1 MKRLFALFLC
11 GMMVASLAG
20 CGSNDSGSSS
30 AESSAASETS
40 ESAPEEESSAE
51 ESSSEES
58 ASETGVITFTDS
70 LGREFTFEEPIQ
82 TVAASGLLSQLVV
95 YSLAPDTLVGWSNEW
110 SEDAQ
115 KYIPEK
121 YSSLPLI
128 GQLYGSNTEM
138 NPEQLMIAD
147 PDVVIDIGDPK
158 DGIAEDLDALGEQT
172 GIPFIHIDADM
183 ATMPECYTM
192 LGELLGME
200 EEAATYADFC
210 DSIYTRTLDIM
221 EEVGDNK
228 VSVLYLTGDTGMN
241 VIAKGAYHAEI
252 IDLVGDNLAVVESP
266 SSKGTGNET
275 DMEQLMLWDP
285 EVIFFSPDSGI
296 YDTVAD
302 DPLWSGLQAIQS
314 GRYYEVPIGPHNWM
328 GFPPSIQRYLGMMW
342 MTKILYPEQADFD
355 IQADVTRYYE
365 MFYHYDLTDEDY
377 QELVA
382 NSLGKLE

>member
-11 GMMVASLAG
+11 GLMVASLAG
-20 CGSNDSGSSS
+20 CGSNDSSSSESSSASESVASEESSTDTSESSSSEESS
-30 AESSAASETS
+30 AESSAF
-40 ESAPEEESSAE
+40 
-51 ESSSEES
+51 
-58 ASETGVITFTDS
+58 TFTDS
-70 LGREFTFEEPIQ
+70 LGREFTFEEPIE
-82 TVAASGLLSQLVV
+82 TVAASGLLSQLVI

-110 SEDAQ
+110 SEGAE

-128 GQLYGSNTEM
+128 GQLYGSNIEM
-138 NPEQLMIAD
+138 NPEQLMVAD
-147 PDVVIDIGDPK
+147 PDVVIDIGDSK
-158 DGIAEDLDALGEQT
+158 DGIAEDLDALEEQT

-183 ATMPECYTM
+183 ATMPECYTI

-200 EEAATYADFC
+200 EEAQVYADFC

-228 VSVLYLTGDTGMN
+228 VSVLYLTGDTGTN
-241 VIAKGAYHAEI
+241 VIAKGSYHAEI
-252 IDLVGDNLAVVESP
+252 IDLVGDNLAVVDSP

-285 EVIFFSPDSGI
+285 EVIFFSPDSGV

>member
-11 GMMVASLAG
+11 GLMVASLAG
-20 CGSNDSGSSS
+20 CGSNDSSSSESSSASESVASEESSTDTSESSSSEESS
-30 AESSAASETS
+30 AESSAF
-40 ESAPEEESSAE
+40 
-51 ESSSEES
+51 
-58 ASETGVITFTDS
+58 TFTDS
-70 LGREFTFEEPIQ
+70 LGREFTFEEPIE
-82 TVAASGLLSQLVV
+82 TVAASGLLSQLVI

-110 SEDAQ
+110 SEGAE

-147 PDVVIDIGDPK
+147 PDVVIDIGDSK
-158 DGIAEDLDALGEQT
+158 DGIAEDLDALEEQT

-183 ATMPECYTM
+183 ATMPECYTI

-200 EEAATYADFC
+200 EEAQVYADFC

-228 VSVLYLTGDTGMN
+228 VSVLYLTGDTGTN
-241 VIAKGAYHAEI
+241 VIAKGSYHAEI
-252 IDLVGDNLAVVESP
+252 IDLVGDNLAVVDSP

-285 EVIFFSPDSGI
+285 EVIFFSPDSGV

-355 IQADVTRYYE
+355 IQAEVTRYYE
-365 MFYHYDLTDEDY
+365 MFYHYELTDVDY

>member
-1 MKRLFALFLC
+1 MKRFLALFLC
-11 GMMVASLAG
+11 GLMLASLAG
-20 CGSNDSGSSS
+20 CGSNDNSSSESVNSEESSVS
-30 AESSAASETS
+30 AESSENSS
-40 ESAPEEESSAE
+40 SQESSAE
-51 ESSSEES
+51 TASEE
-58 ASETGVITFTDS
+58 AAAFTFTDS
-70 LGREFTFEEPIQ
+70 LGREFTFEEPIE
-82 TVAASGLLSQLVV
+82 TVAASGLLSQLVI

-110 SEDAQ
+110 SEGAE
-115 KYIPEK
+115 KYVPEK
-121 YSSLPLI
+121 YNSLPLI

-147 PDVVIDIGDPK
+147 PDVVIDIGDSK

-172 GIPFIHIDADM
+172 GIPFIHIDANM

-200 EEAATYADFC
+200 EEAAEYADFC

-221 EEVGDNK
+221 EEVGDEK
-228 VSVLYLTGDTGMN
+228 VSVLYLTGDTGTN
-241 VIAKGAYHAEI
+241 VVAKGSYHAEI
-252 IDLVGDNLAVVESP
+252 IDLIADNLAVVESP

-285 EVIFFSPDSGI
+285 EVIFFSPDSGV

-365 MFYHYDLTDEDY
+365 MFYHYDLIDEDY
-377 QELVA
+377 SQLVT

>member
-11 GMMVASLAG
+11 GLMVASLAG
-20 CGSNDSGSSS
+20 CGSNDSSSSESSSASESVASEESSTDTSESSSSEESS
-30 AESSAASETS
+30 AESSAF
-40 ESAPEEESSAE
+40 
-51 ESSSEES
+51 
-58 ASETGVITFTDS
+58 TFTDS
-70 LGREFTFEEPIQ
+70 LGREFTFEEPIE
-82 TVAASGLLSQLVV
+82 TVAASGLLSQLVI

-110 SEDAQ
+110 SEGAE

-147 PDVVIDIGDPK
+147 PDVVIDIGDSK
-158 DGIAEDLDALGEQT
+158 DGIAEDLDALEEQT

-183 ATMPECYTM
+183 ATMPECYTI

-200 EEAATYADFC
+200 EEAQVYADFC

-228 VSVLYLTGDTGMN
+228 VSVLYLTGDTGTN
-241 VIAKGAYHAEI
+241 VIAKGSYHAEI
-252 IDLVGDNLAVVESP
+252 IDLVGDNLAVVDSP

-285 EVIFFSPDSGI
+285 EVIFFSPDSGV

-355 IQADVTRYYE
+355 IQAEVTRYYE
-365 MFYHYDLTDEDY
+365 MFYHYELTDEDY

>member
-11 GMMVASLAG
+11 GLMVASLAG
-20 CGSNDSGSSS
+20 CGSNDSSSSESSSASESVASEESSTDTSESSSSEESS
-30 AESSAASETS
+30 AESSAF
-40 ESAPEEESSAE
+40 
-51 ESSSEES
+51 
-58 ASETGVITFTDS
+58 TFTDS
-70 LGREFTFEEPIQ
+70 LGREFTFEEPIE
-82 TVAASGLLSQLVV
+82 TVAASGLLSQLVI

-110 SEDAQ
+110 SEGAE

-147 PDVVIDIGDPK
+147 PDVVIDIGDSK
-158 DGIAEDLDALGEQT
+158 DGIAEDLDALEEQT

-183 ATMPECYTM
+183 ATMPECYTI

-200 EEAATYADFC
+200 EEAQVYADFC
-210 DSIYTRTLDIM
+210 DSIYTRTLNIM

-228 VSVLYLTGDTGMN
+228 VSVLYLTGDTGTN
-241 VIAKGAYHAEI
+241 VIAKGSYHAEI
-252 IDLVGDNLAVVESP
+252 IDLVGDNLAVVDSP

-285 EVIFFSPDSGI
+285 EVIFFSPDSGV

-355 IQADVTRYYE
+355 IQAEVTRYYE
-365 MFYHYDLTDEDY
+365 MFYHYELTDEDY

>member
-11 GMMVASLAG
+11 GLMVASLAG
-20 CGSNDSGSSS
+20 CGSNDSSSSESSSASESVASEESSTDTSESSSSEESS
-30 AESSAASETS
+30 AESSAF
-40 ESAPEEESSAE
+40 
-51 ESSSEES
+51 
-58 ASETGVITFTDS
+58 TFTDS
-70 LGREFTFEEPIQ
+70 LGREFTFEEPIE
-82 TVAASGLLSQLVV
+82 TVAASGLLSQLVI

-110 SEDAQ
+110 SEGAE

-147 PDVVIDIGDPK
+147 PDVVIDIGDSK
-158 DGIAEDLDALGEQT
+158 DGIAEDLDTLEEQT

-183 ATMPECYTM
+183 ATMPECYTI

-200 EEAATYADFC
+200 EEAQVYADFC

-228 VSVLYLTGDTGMN
+228 VSVLYLTGDTGTN
-241 VIAKGAYHAEI
+241 VIAKGSYHAEI
-252 IDLVGDNLAVVESP
+252 IDLVGDNLAVVDSP

-285 EVIFFSPDSGI
+285 EVIFFSPDSGV

-355 IQADVTRYYE
+355 IQAEVTRYYE
-365 MFYHYDLTDEDY
+365 MFYHYELTDEDY

>member
-11 GMMVASLAG
+11 GLMVASLAG
-20 CGSNDSGSSS
+20 CGSNDSSSSESGSASESVASEESSTDTSESSSSEESS
-30 AESSAASETS
+30 AESSAF
-40 ESAPEEESSAE
+40 
-51 ESSSEES
+51 
-58 ASETGVITFTDS
+58 TFTDS
-70 LGREFTFEEPIQ
+70 LGREFTFEEPIE
-82 TVAASGLLSQLVV
+82 TVAASGLLSQLVI

-110 SEDAQ
+110 SEGAE

-147 PDVVIDIGDPK
+147 PDVVIDIGDSK
-158 DGIAEDLDALGEQT
+158 DGIAEDLDALEEQT

-183 ATMPECYTM
+183 ATMPECYTI

-200 EEAATYADFC
+200 EEAQVYADFC
-210 DSIYTRTLDIM
+210 DSIYTRTLNIM

-228 VSVLYLTGDTGMN
+228 VSVLYLTGDTGTN
-241 VIAKGAYHAEI
+241 VIAKGSYHAEI
-252 IDLVGDNLAVVESP
+252 IDLVGDNLAVVDSP

-275 DMEQLMLWDP
+275 DIEQLMLWDP
-285 EVIFFSPDSGI
+285 EVIFFSPDSGV

-355 IQADVTRYYE
+355 IQAEVTRYYE
-365 MFYHYDLTDEDY
+365 MFYHYELTDVDY

>member
-11 GMMVASLAG
+11 GLMVASLAG
-20 CGSNDSGSSS
+20 CGSNDSSSSESSSASESVASEESSTDTSESSSSEESS
-30 AESSAASETS
+30 AESSAF
-40 ESAPEEESSAE
+40 
-51 ESSSEES
+51 
-58 ASETGVITFTDS
+58 TFTDS
-70 LGREFTFEEPIQ
+70 LGREFTFEEPIE
-82 TVAASGLLSQLVV
+82 TVAASGLLSQLVI

-110 SEDAQ
+110 SEGAE

-147 PDVVIDIGDPK
+147 PDVVIDIGDSK
-158 DGIAEDLDALGEQT
+158 DGIAEDLDALEEQT
-172 GIPFIHIDADM
+172 GISFIHIDADM
-183 ATMPECYTM
+183 ATMPECYTI

-200 EEAATYADFC
+200 EEAQVYADFC

-228 VSVLYLTGDTGMN
+228 VSVLYLTGDTGTN
-241 VIAKGAYHAEI
+241 VIAKGSYHAEI
-252 IDLVGDNLAVVESP
+252 IDLVGDNLAVVDSP

-285 EVIFFSPDSGI
+285 EVIFFSPDSGV

-355 IQADVTRYYE
+355 IQAEVTRYYE
-365 MFYHYDLTDEDY
+365 MFYHYELTDEDY

>member
-11 GMMVASLAG
+11 GLMVASLAG
-20 CGSNDSGSSS
+20 CGSNDSSSSESSSASESVASEESSTDTSESSSSEESS
-30 AESSAASETS
+30 AESSAF
-40 ESAPEEESSAE
+40 
-51 ESSSEES
+51 
-58 ASETGVITFTDS
+58 TFTDS
-70 LGREFTFEEPIQ
+70 LGREFTFEEPIE
-82 TVAASGLLSQLVV
+82 TVAASGLLSQLVI

-110 SEDAQ
+110 SEGAE

-147 PDVVIDIGDPK
+147 PDVVIDIGDSK
-158 DGIAEDLDALGEQT
+158 DGIAEDLDALEEQT

-183 ATMPECYTM
+183 ATMPECYTI

-200 EEAATYADFC
+200 EEAQVYADFC

-221 EEVGDNK
+221 EEVGDEK
-228 VSVLYLTGDTGMN
+228 VSVLYLTGDTGTN
-241 VIAKGAYHAEI
+241 VIAKGSYHAEI
-252 IDLVGDNLAVVESP
+252 IDLVGDNLAVVDSP

-275 DMEQLMLWDP
+275 DIEQLMLWDP
-285 EVIFFSPDSGI
+285 EVIFFSPDSGV

-355 IQADVTRYYE
+355 IQAEVTRYYE
-365 MFYHYDLTDEDY
+365 MFYHYELTDEDY

>member
-1 MKRLFALFLC
+1 
-11 GMMVASLAG
+11 MVASLAG
-20 CGSNDSGSSS
+20 CGSNDSSSSESSSASESVASEESSTDTSESSSSEESS
-30 AESSAASETS
+30 AESSAF
-40 ESAPEEESSAE
+40 
-51 ESSSEES
+51 
-58 ASETGVITFTDS
+58 TFTDS
-70 LGREFTFEEPIQ
+70 LGREFTFEEPIE
-82 TVAASGLLSQLVV
+82 TVAASGLLSQLVI

-110 SEDAQ
+110 SEGAE

-147 PDVVIDIGDPK
+147 PDVVIDIGDSK
-158 DGIAEDLDALGEQT
+158 DGIAEDLDALEEQT

-183 ATMPECYTM
+183 ATMPECYTI

-200 EEAATYADFC
+200 EEAQVYADFC

-221 EEVGDNK
+221 EEVGDEK
-228 VSVLYLTGDTGMN
+228 VSVLYLTGDTGTN
-241 VIAKGAYHAEI
+241 VIAKGSYHAEI
-252 IDLVGDNLAVVESP
+252 IDLVGDNLAVVDSP

-275 DMEQLMLWDP
+275 DIEQLMLWDP
-285 EVIFFSPDSGI
+285 EVIFFSPDSGV

-355 IQADVTRYYE
+355 IQAEVTRYYE
-365 MFYHYDLTDEDY
+365 MFYHYELTDEDY

>member
-11 GMMVASLAG
+11 GLMVASLAG
-20 CGSNDSGSSS
+20 CGSNGNSSSESSTSESVVSEESSVSSEASENSSSETSS
-30 AESSAASETS
+30 AETSSF
-40 ESAPEEESSAE
+40 
-51 ESSSEES
+51 
-58 ASETGVITFTDS
+58 TFTDS
-70 LGREFTFEEPIQ
+70 LGREFTFEEPIE

-110 SEDAQ
+110 SEGSE

-121 YSSLPLI
+121 YRSLPLI

-172 GIPFIHIDADM
+172 GIPFIHIDANM
-183 ATMPECYTM
+183 ETMPEYYTM

-200 EEAATYADFC
+200 EEAQVYADFC

-228 VSVLYLTGDTGMN
+228 VSVLYLTGDSGMN
-241 VIAKGAYHAEI
+241 VIAKGSYHAEI
-252 IDLVGDNLAVVESP
+252 IDLVADNLAVVESP

-285 EVIFFSPDSGI
+285 EVIFFSPDSGV

>member
-1 MKRLFALFLC
+1 MKRFLALFLC
-11 GMMVASLAG
+11 GLMLASLAS
-20 CGSNDSGSSS
+20 CGGNDNSSSESVNSEESSVS
-30 AESSAASETS
+30 AESSENSLS
-40 ESAPEEESSAE
+40 QESSAE
-51 ESSSEES
+51 TASEE
-58 ASETGVITFTDS
+58 AAAFTFTDS
-70 LGREFTFEEPIQ
+70 LGREFTFEEPIE
-82 TVAASGLLSQLVV
+82 TVAASGLLSQLVI

-110 SEDAQ
+110 SEGAE

-121 YSSLPLI
+121 YNSLPLI

-147 PDVVIDIGDPK
+147 PDVVIDIGDSK

-172 GIPFIHIDADM
+172 GIPFIHIDANM
-183 ATMPECYTM
+183 ETMPECYTM

-200 EEAATYADFC
+200 EEAAEYADFC

-221 EEVGDNK
+221 EEVGDEK
-228 VSVLYLTGDTGMN
+228 VSVLYLTGDTGTN
-241 VIAKGAYHAEI
+241 VVAKGSYHAEI
-252 IDLVGDNLAVVESP
+252 IDLIADNLAVVESP

-285 EVIFFSPDSGI
+285 EVIFFSPDSGV

-377 QELVA
+377 SQLVA

>member
-11 GMMVASLAG
+11 GLMVASLAG
-20 CGSNDSGSSS
+20 CGSNDSSSSESSS
-30 AESSAASETS
+30 ASESVASEESSTDTS
-40 ESAPEEESSAE
+40 ES
-51 ESSSEES
+51 SSSEES
-58 ASETGVITFTDS
+58 STESSAFTFTDS
-70 LGREFTFEEPIQ
+70 LGREFTFEEPIE
-82 TVAASGLLSQLVV
+82 TVAASGLLSQLVI

-110 SEDAQ
+110 SEGAE

-147 PDVVIDIGDPK
+147 PDVVIDIGDSK
-158 DGIAEDLDALGEQT
+158 DGIAEDLDALEEQT

-183 ATMPECYTM
+183 ATMPECYTI

-200 EEAATYADFC
+200 EEAQVYADFC

-228 VSVLYLTGDTGMN
+228 VSVLYLTGDTGTN
-241 VIAKGAYHAEI
+241 VIAKGSYHAEI
-252 IDLVGDNLAVVESP
+252 IDLVGDNLAVVDSP

-285 EVIFFSPDSGI
+285 EVIFFSPDSGV

-355 IQADVTRYYE
+355 IQAEVTRYYE
-365 MFYHYDLTDEDY
+365 MFYHYELTDEDY

>member
-11 GMMVASLAG
+11 GLMVASLVG
-20 CGSNDSGSSS
+20 CGSNDNSSSESSSSSESVASEESSTDTSESSSSEESS
-30 AESSAASETS
+30 AESSAF
-40 ESAPEEESSAE
+40 
-51 ESSSEES
+51 
-58 ASETGVITFTDS
+58 TFTDS
-70 LGREFTFEEPIQ
+70 LGREFTFEEPIE
-82 TVAASGLLSQLVV
+82 TVAASGLLSQLVI

-110 SEDAQ
+110 SEGAE

-138 NPEQLMIAD
+138 NPEQMMIAD
-147 PDVVIDIGDPK
+147 PDVVIDIGDSK
-158 DGIAEDLDALGEQT
+158 DGIAEDLDALEEQT

-183 ATMPECYTM
+183 ATMPECYTI

-200 EEAATYADFC
+200 EEAQVYADFC

-228 VSVLYLTGDTGMN
+228 VSVLYLTGDTGTN
-241 VIAKGAYHAEI
+241 VIAKGSYHAEI
-252 IDLVGDNLAVVESP
+252 IDLVGDNLAVVDSP

-285 EVIFFSPDSGI
+285 EVIFFSPDSGV

-355 IQADVTRYYE
+355 IQAEVTRYYE
-365 MFYHYDLTDEDY
+365 MFYHYELTYEDY

>member
-1 MKRLFALFLC
+1 MKRFLALFLC
-11 GMMVASLAG
+11 GLMLASLAG
-20 CGSNDSGSSS
+20 CGSNDNSSSESVNSEESSVS
-30 AESSAASETS
+30 AESSENSS
-40 ESAPEEESSAE
+40 SQESSAE
-51 ESSSEES
+51 TASEE
-58 ASETGVITFTDS
+58 AAAFTFTDS
-70 LGREFTFEEPIQ
+70 LGREFTFEEPIE
-82 TVAASGLLSQLVV
+82 TVAASGLLSQLVI

-110 SEDAQ
+110 SEGAE

-121 YSSLPLI
+121 YNSLPLI

-147 PDVVIDIGDPK
+147 PDVVIDIGDSK

-172 GIPFIHIDADM
+172 GIPFIHIDANM

-200 EEAATYADFC
+200 EEAAEYADFC

-221 EEVGDNK
+221 EEVGDEK
-228 VSVLYLTGDTGMN
+228 VSVLYLTGDTGTN
-241 VIAKGAYHAEI
+241 VVAKGSYHAEI
-252 IDLVGDNLAVVESP
+252 IDLIADNLAVVESP

-285 EVIFFSPDSGI
+285 EVIFFSPDSGV

-377 QELVA
+377 SQLVT

>member
-1 MKRLFALFLC
+1 MKRLFALFLF
-11 GMMVASLAG
+11 GLMVASLAG
-20 CGSNDSGSSS
+20 CGSNGNSSSESSTSESVVSEESSVSSEASENSSSEASS
-30 AESSAASETS
+30 AETSSF
-40 ESAPEEESSAE
+40 
-51 ESSSEES
+51 
-58 ASETGVITFTDS
+58 TFTDS
-70 LGREFTFEEPIQ
+70 LGREFTFEEPIE

-110 SEDAQ
+110 SEGSE

-121 YSSLPLI
+121 YRSLPLI

-172 GIPFIHIDADM
+172 GIPFIHIDANM
-183 ATMPECYTM
+183 ETMPECYTM

-200 EEAATYADFC
+200 EEAQVYADFC

-228 VSVLYLTGDTGMN
+228 VSVLYLTGDSGMN
-241 VIAKGAYHAEI
+241 VIAKGSYHAEI
-252 IDLVGDNLAVVESP
+252 IDLVADNLAVVESP

-275 DMEQLMLWDP
+275 VMEQLMLWDS
-285 EVIFFSPDSGI
+285 EVIFFSPDSGV

>member
-11 GMMVASLAG
+11 GLMVASLAG
-20 CGSNDSGSSS
+20 CGSNDSSSSESSSPSESVASEESSTDTSESSSSEESS
-30 AESSAASETS
+30 AESSAF
-40 ESAPEEESSAE
+40 
-51 ESSSEES
+51 
-58 ASETGVITFTDS
+58 TFTDS
-70 LGREFTFEEPIQ
+70 LGREFTFEEPIE
-82 TVAASGLLSQLVV
+82 TVAASGLLSQLVI

-110 SEDAQ
+110 SEGAE

-147 PDVVIDIGDPK
+147 PDVVIDIGDSK
-158 DGIAEDLDALGEQT
+158 DGIAEDLDALEEQT

-183 ATMPECYTM
+183 ATMPECYTI

-200 EEAATYADFC
+200 EEAQVYADFC

-228 VSVLYLTGDTGMN
+228 VSVLYLTGDTGTN
-241 VIAKGAYHAEI
+241 VIAKGSYHAEI
-252 IDLVGDNLAVVESP
+252 IDLVGDNLAVVDSP

-285 EVIFFSPDSGI
+285 EVIFFSPDSGV

-355 IQADVTRYYE
+355 IQAEVTRYYE
-365 MFYHYDLTDEDY
+365 MFYHYELTDEDY